1 MHISGT
7 IIIKESIRAGVRGD
21 IGGAEGEGHG
31 RDWREDKELGE
42 WYKYILI
49 EVKVFIE
56 KYGKLVSSL

>member
-1 MHISGT
+1 MYIFGI
-7 IIIKESIRAGVRGD
+7 IIIKELIREGVRGD
-21 IGGAEGEGHG
+21 IGGVEGEGYG

-56 KYGKLVSSL
+56 KYGKLVSFL